1 MMEAIMTKVR
11 GATDVGRVSETMSRV
26 RAALGSV
33 NGIGADR
40 EELLEQLAAQITQFE
55 SVRNHPIVDVVDHV
69 GNYWRNWLLVILRT
83 GPYRPSTIRRL
94 LAALDPAHPISQRM
108 LTLNLRVL
116 ERDGLVAREVVDDE
130 QLHVDYMLT
139 ALGRELSDRI
149 MSLIDWIDQH
159 AEEVLRARAAFDDP
173 EAG

>member
-1 MMEAIMTKVR
+1 
-11 GATDVGRVSETMSRV
+11 
-26 RAALGSV
+26 
-33 NGIGADR
+33 
-40 EELLEQLAAQITQFE
+40 
-55 SVRNHPIVDVVDHV
+55 
-69 GNYWRNWLLVILRT
+69 
-83 GPYRPSTIRRL
+83 
-94 LAALDPAHPISQRM
+94 M
-108 LTLNLRVL
+108 LPLNLRVL